1 MVLPTE
7 HSSTVLESS
16 SGATFH
22 KKISYYVFRTA
33 TKHQVNEQTIGDL

>member
-16 SGATFH
+16 NGATFH
-22 KKISYYVFRTA
+22 KISYYVFRTA